1 MKQRT
6 SAVTRSPQQRSY
18 VTQIRLARW
27 HYSRSEPR
35 SLGRMDQQQ
44 SCWTVG
50 RARTCARYA
59 QRSLGQNPRDRAQRP
74 HQAFGKLNS
83 AVWGG
88 IFQAFP
94 PQRSPI
100 MSMGPRHHRGF
111 ASPSEDPRLAEF
123 SFLFVATRT
132 QCNTFLLTGIAD
144 GGVMAG
150 GSHGGHAED
159 CAHKG
164 ATAPDAV
171 LAPTGRCPYSGN
183 HADLRGHSASV
194 ETAQLRRPIVVTCPP
209 TRCCST
215 QF

>member
-1 MKQRT
+1 MNQ
-6 SAVTRSPQQRSY
+6 P
-18 VTQIRLARW
+18 
-27 HYSRSEPR
+27 
-35 SLGRMDQQQ
+35 Q

-50 RARTCARYA
+50 RARTCVRPTKSGAEP
-59 QRSLGQNPRDRAQRP
+59 QRQTGPKGRIRPLGSSIQR
-74 HQAFGKLNS
+74 F
-83 AVWGG
+83 GG

-132 QCNTFLLTGIAD
+132 RCNTFLLTGIAD

-150 GSHGGHAED
+150 DSHGGHAED

-171 LAPTGRCPYSGN
+171 LAPTGRCPCSGN

>member
-35 SLGRMDQQQ
+35 SLGGMNQQQ

-50 RARTCARYA
+50 RARTCVRPTKSGAEPQRQGPKAASGLWEA
-59 QRSLGQNPRDRAQRP
+59 QFSSL
-74 HQAFGKLNS
+74 
-83 AVWGG
+83 GG

-132 QCNTFLLTGIAD
+132 QCNTFLLTGVTD
-144 GGVMAG
+144 GRVMAG

-171 LAPTGRCPYSGN
+171 LAPTGRCPCSGN
-183 HADLRGHSASV
+183 HADLRGHSASL